1 MTVAR
6 KRPYQLMLREWAYP
20 SMMGTLFV
28 HLWNCRRNFRAW
40 SFLASTCRPSS
51 FRGNPIHW
59 ESSVLNGSPS
69 ADGQIRRR
77 DHKQPP
83 AKIHTTT
90 SLPKR
95 PQICFLPSLRNLVSR
110 TSGSV
115 WLDSPPSPNRW
126 YFKVPP
132 NCNSTGRSPVD
143 RSFNSA
149 NAGQT
154 ARPTTLR
161 DSLKNFIF

>member
-1 MTVAR
+1 MIVAR

-20 SMMGTLFV
+20 WMMGTLFV
-28 HLWNCRRNFRAW
+28 HLLKPRRKFQAW
-40 SFLASTCRPSS
+40 SFPASPCWPSS
-51 FRGNPIHW
+51 CRGNPIRW
-59 ESSVLNGSPS
+59 ELSVLNGSPS

-90 SLPKR
+90 SLPKH

-126 YFKVPP
+126 YFKVLP
-132 NCNSTGRSPVD
+132 NCKSTGRSPC
-143 RSFNSA
+143 
-149 NAGQT
+149 
-154 ARPTTLR
+154 
-161 DSLKNFIF
+161 